1 MLHLVELTPMELGL
15 KKLMVDFFADSP
27 QDTAGLEHFS
37 SAHYALMTAFS
48 QNYKIALE
56 DTSKVFDTLSTKI
69 RSAEYVKV
77 ECPGE
82 TPGNGCLSK
91 KEIEMLTTMFEYFSE
106 EPSYAEASLLADRRE
121 ALVDYYQWI
130 HGGDL
135 EEAHSCCHNLIGKI
149 EMATAIEIQTLQE
162 VTPMPNPY
170 EAALHQLDLAAEKL
184 GLDSATHEVL
194 RHPQRILIV
203 NIPVHMDDG
212 SVRVFTGY
220 RSQYNDALGPTKG
233 GIRYHPE
240 VTLDEVIALSAWMTF
255 KTAVVGLPLGGGKG
269 GIRCNPKEMSI
280 NELERLTRGFTRE
293 LVRFIGPHT
302 DVPAPDVYTNS
313 QTMTWIMDEYAEC
326 TGTYCPGVV
335 TGKPVGIGGSKG
347 RDEATSRGLVYTLFD
362 AVEHLGIPLKDARVV
377 VQGFGNVGSHA
388 ARILSEEGCKIIG
401 VSDSKGGCFNSEGL
415 DPMKIGAHKKE
426 TGSVVNFPES
436 FPISN
441 KDLLE
446 LDCEILI
453 PAALENVITAENAPR
468 IKAKVIA
475 EGANGPTT
483 PEADEILHQQN
494 IFLIPDILA
503 NAGGVTVSYFEMVQN
518 QMNYFWSVEEV
529 REKLQKIMKTA
540 FREVLAISKEHDV
553 PMRIAAYMLAIS
565 RIGYV
570 MRTRKSLTARK
581 RLSIVT

>member
-1 MLHLVELTPMELGL
+1 MLHLVELTPKELGL

-27 QDTAGLEHFS
+27 KDTAGLEHFS
-37 SAHYALMTAFS
+37 SAHYALMTVFS

-56 DTSKVFDTLSTKI
+56 DTSKVFDALSSKI
-69 RSAEYVKV
+69 RNAEYVKV

-82 TPGNGCLSK
+82 IPGNGCLSK
-91 KEIEMLTTMFEYFSE
+91 KEIEMLATMFEYFSE
-106 EPSYAEASLLADRRE
+106 ESSFAEASLLTNRRE
-121 ALVDYYQWI
+121 VLIDYYKWI

-135 EEAHSCCHNLIGKI
+135 EEAHSCCHNLIDKI
-149 EMATAIEIQTLQE
+149 ETATAIEIQTLQE
-162 VTPMPNPY
+162 VTPTPNPY

-269 GIRCNPKEMSI
+269 GIRCNPKEMST
-280 NELERLTRGFTRE
+280 NELERLTRGYTRE
-293 LVRFIGPHT
+293 LVRFIGPQT

-313 QTMTWIMDEYAEC
+313 QTMTWIMDEYTEC

-347 RDEATSRGLVYTLFD
+347 RDEATSRGLVYTVID
-362 AVEHLGIPLKDARVV
+362 ATKHLGIPMKDARIV

-388 ARILSEEGCKIIG
+388 ARILHEMGCKIIG
-401 VSDSKGGCFNSEGL
+401 VSDSKGGILNPEGL
-415 DPMKIGAHKKE
+415 DPLKVGAYKKE

-436 FPISN
+436 LPISN
-441 KDLLE
+441 QDLLE

-468 IKAKVIA
+468 IKAKIVA

-483 PEADEILHQQN
+483 PEADEILYQQG

-529 REKLQKIMKTA
+529 REKLQKIMNTA
-540 FREVLAISKEHDV
+540 FHEVLAISNEHDV
-553 PMRIAAYMLAIS
+553 SMRIAAYMLAVS

-570 MRTRKSLTARK
+570 MRTRKSLTAK
-581 RLSIVT
+581 KHLSIPT